1 MKREDKAIF
10 KGLVLKAHDEDSG
23 FLYAYAEYDVHRLWW
38 VKGDMLEE
46 LLFQKTLKA
55 YPFAIIERGIR
66 WGLDCAYIEVA
77 IFIPPGAVIRKVED

>member
-1 MKREDKAIF
+1 MKRKDKAIF

-23 FLYAYAEYDVHRLWW
+23 FLCAYAEYDVRKLWW
-38 VKGDMLEE
+38 MKDGMLEE

-66 WGLDCAYIEVA
+66 WGLDCAYIEVT